1 MLAGGEGTA
10 DRRSILEAMKER
22 IWVNSRQPQTL
33 YISQLLMY
41 FNGVLAILFGGL
53 SAVGRFDLFGSR
65 ALGSVVVLLLTVGML
80 AGAYGIA
87 NERRWGYRLGVAAA
101 VTPLAITFGVAMTSG
116 ISGALRDPIG
126 LMFEIALLALLL
138 HPMST
143 SYQKIWF
150 K

>member
-1 MLAGGEGTA
+1 MN
-10 DRRSILEAMKER
+10 ER

-41 FNGVLAILFGGL
+41 FNGVLAILFGRL
-53 SAVGRFDLFGSR
+53 SLVGRIDLFGSSI
-65 ALGSVVVLLLTVGML
+65 LGSAVVLLVTIGMI

-87 NERRWGYRLGVAAA
+87 NERRWGYRLGVVSAFGPF
-101 VTPLAITFGVAMTSG
+101 VITLAIVQAAG
-116 ISGALRDPIG
+116 ISEALSQPIS
-126 LMFEIALLALLL
+126 LMFDIALVALLL

-143 SYQKIWF
+143 AYQKIWF

>member
-1 MLAGGEGTA
+1 MGEGTLI
-10 DRRSILEAMKER
+10 RRSILGAMNQR

-53 SAVGRFDLFGSR
+53 SSVGRFDLFGSR
-65 ALGSVVVLLLTVGML
+65 ALGSAVILLLTIGMV
-80 AGAYGIA
+80 AGAFGIA
-87 NERRWGYRLGVAAA
+87 NERRWGYRLGVIAAMA
-101 VTPLAITFGVAMTSG
+101 PLLITLGVMMTSG
-116 ISGALRDPIG
+116 VGRALRDPIG
-126 LMFEIALLALLL
+126 LMFEIALVALLL

>member
-1 MLAGGEGTA
+1 MN
-10 DRRSILEAMKER
+10 ER

-41 FNGVLAILFGGL
+41 FNGILAILFGRL
-53 SAVGRFDLFGSR
+53 SLVGKIDLFGSSIV
-65 ALGSVVVLLLTVGML
+65 GTVVLLLVTVGMIV
-80 AGAYGIA
+80 AAYGIA
-87 NERRWGYRLGVAAA
+87 NERKWGYHLGVAASFGPF
-101 VTPLAITFGVAMTSG
+101 VITLAIATNSG
-116 ISGALRDPIG
+116 IGDALSQPIS
-126 LMFEIALLALLL
+126 LMFDIALVALLL

>member
-1 MLAGGEGTA
+1 MNQ
-10 DRRSILEAMKER
+10 R

-41 FNGVLAILFGGL
+41 FNGILAILFNRLKLIGNV
-53 SAVGRFDLFGSR
+53 SLFGSVI
-65 ALGSVVVLLLTVGML
+65 LGSVVILLITVGMI
-80 AGAYGIA
+80 ASAYGIA
-87 NERRWGYRLGVAAA
+87 NERKWGYRLGVVSALGPF
-101 VTPLAITFGVAMTSG
+101 VITLAIATSSG
-116 ISGALRDPIG
+116 IGDALAQPIS
-126 LMFEIALLALLL
+126 LMFDVALVALML

>member
-1 MLAGGEGTA
+1 MNQ
-10 DRRSILEAMKER
+10 R

-41 FNGVLAILFGGL
+41 FNGILAILFGRLRLIGNV
-53 SAVGRFDLFGSR
+53 SLFGSVI
-65 ALGSVVVLLLTVGML
+65 LGSVVILLITVGMI
-80 AGAYGIA
+80 AAAYGIA
-87 NERRWGYRLGVAAA
+87 NERKWGYRLGVVSAFGPF
-101 VTPLAITFGVAMTSG
+101 VITLAIATSSG
-116 ISGALRDPIG
+116 IGDALAQPIS
-126 LMFEIALLALLL
+126 LMFDVALVALML

>member
-1 MLAGGEGTA
+1 MNQ
-10 DRRSILEAMKER
+10 R

-41 FNGVLAILFGGL
+41 FNGILAILFGRL
-53 SAVGRFDLFGSR
+53 QLVGDVNLFGSSI
-65 ALGSVVVLLLTVGML
+65 LGSVVVLLITVGMI
-80 AGAYGIA
+80 AAAYGIA
-87 NERRWGYRLGVAAA
+87 NERKWGYRLGVVAAFGPFMI
-101 VTPLAITFGVAMTSG
+101 TLAIATSSG
-116 ISGALRDPIG
+116 LGDALSQPIS
-126 LMFEIALLALLL
+126 LMFDIALVALLL